1 MSKVIISYYYSHYY
15 LFIYLLIYSFIH
27 YLFIYLFIYLFMYF
41 FISLFLYLFS
51 APNQN
56 VSHDI
61 LNLKCTTLVVLAH
74 IRFFLKSLLQL
85 QSLHVVYLNFTVCI
99 FNRIR

>member
-15 LFIYLLIYSFIH
+15 LFIYLLIYSFIY
-27 YLFIYLFIYLFMYF
+27 YLFIYLFIYLC
-41 FISLFLYLFS
+41 ISLFLYLFS